1 MKYLRRATT
10 LVLLVLAAQLCIGST
25 TSAQTSNQSTQRT
38 TTAHAG
44 DTIAKIAERL
54 GIPAAELARLNKLS
68 EGSRVRKGT
77 TIYLPESSSATPS
90 GEVVGNTITLA
101 DGYTFQ
107 ADAVW
112 QQNGETWYRKG
123 NITASVNREV
133 KSIKPIIKAPT
144 PAPTPAPDP
153 NAALAKAPVAVWI
166 HLVDGAKFRVDDV
179 QETSEGAW
187 YNRANISNF
196 IAKDRIASIEREV
209 PSTGKRS
216 SNVNR
221 DWTSGNLVI
230 DELIKTNGNRFGVDP
245 YLVFL
250 VIEKESHFRTR
261 ALSPKGALGLMQLM
275 PGTARRLGVTKPY
288 DAGQNIMAGTRY
300 LRELMD
306 TFGGQVNLVL
316 ASYNAGEGAVIKYG
330 RSVPPYRET
339 RDYVKTIGKRYGL
352 SGRESNPDN
361 DVPSPQK

>member
-10 LVLLVLAAQLCIGST
+10 LVLLLLAAQLCIAST
-25 TSAQTSNQSTQRT
+25 TFAQTSNQSTQRT
-38 TTAHAG
+38 TTARTG
-44 DTIAKIAERL
+44 DTIAKIAERV

-68 EGSRVRKGT
+68 EGSRIRKGT
-77 TIYLPESSSATPS
+77 TIYLPESSSATTN
-90 GEVVGNTITLA
+90 GEVIGNTITLA

-112 QQNGETWYRKG
+112 QQNGEVWYRKG

-144 PAPTPAPDP
+144 PAPTPAADP
-153 NAALAKAPVAVWI
+153 NAALAKTPVAVWI

-179 QETSEGAW
+179 QETNEGAW
-187 YNRANISNF
+187 YNRANIQTV
-196 IAKDRIASIEREV
+196 AKDRIASIEQEA
-209 PSTGKRS
+209 PSAGKR

-221 DWTSGNLVI
+221 DWTLAAVI

-261 ALSPKGALGLMQLM
+261 ALSPKGALGLM
-275 PGTARRLGVTKPY
+275 
-288 DAGQNIMAGTRY
+288 
-300 LRELMD
+300 
-306 TFGGQVNLVL
+306 
-316 ASYNAGEGAVIKYG
+316 
-330 RSVPPYRET
+330 
-339 RDYVKTIGKRYGL
+339 
-352 SGRESNPDN
+352 
-361 DVPSPQK
+361 

>member
-10 LVLLVLAAQLCIGST
+10 LVLLLLAAQLCLGST

-38 TTAHAG
+38 TTARAG

-54 GIPAAELARLNKLS
+54 GIPAAELAQLNKLS

-77 TIYLPESSSATPS
+77 TIYLPESSSAATN
-90 GEVVGNTITLA
+90 GEVIGNKITLA

-107 ADAVW
+107 ADEVW
-112 QQNGETWYRKG
+112 RQNGEVWYRKG
-123 NITASVNREV
+123 NIRASVNREV
-133 KSIKPIIKAPT
+133 KSIKPIIKAPV

-153 NAALAKAPVAVWI
+153 NAALAKTPVAVWI
-166 HLVDGAKFRVDDV
+166 HLVDGAKFRVDEV
-179 QETSEGAW
+179 QETTEGAW

-196 IAKDRIASIEREV
+196 IAKDRIASIEREL
-209 PSTGKRS
+209 PSIGKQS
-216 SNVNR
+216 IVNR

-230 DELIKTNGNRFGVDP
+230 DELIKTNGSRFGVDP

-250 VIEKESHFRTR
+250 VIEKESRFRTR

-275 PGTARRLGVTKPY
+275 PSTAHRFGVTKPY

-352 SGRESNPDN
+352 SGRESNADN

>member
-1 MKYLRRATT
+1 MKYLQRATT
-10 LVLLVLAAQLCIGST
+10 LVVLLLAAQLCISTT
-25 TSAQTSNQSTQRT
+25 TSAQTSNEPTQGT
-38 TTAHAG
+38 TTAHSG

-68 EGSRVRKGT
+68 ETSRVRKGT
-77 TIYLPESSSATPS
+77 MIYLPESSSAITN
-90 GEVVGNTITLA
+90 GEVIGNTITLA

-107 ADAVW
+107 ADQVW
-112 QQNGETWYRKG
+112 RENGEVWYRKG
-123 NITASVNREV
+123 NVTASVNREV
-133 KSIKPIIKAPT
+133 KSITPIIKVPT
-144 PAPTPAPDP
+144 PAPTPAADP
-153 NAALAKAPVAVWI
+153 KIPLARTPLAVWI

-196 IAKDRIASIEREV
+196 ISKDRIASIEREV
-209 PSTGKRS
+209 PTTGKR

-275 PGTARRLGVTKPY
+275 PSTARRFGITKPY
-288 DAGQNIMAGTRY
+288 DAGQNIMGGTRY

-361 DVPSPQK
+361 DVPRPQE